1 MNIKTY
7 NAREY
12 HVDASEIAKQTY
24 PGLFISDARFID
36 FKSQKVLA
44 VTYQNKTLP
53 YSVEFLKNY
62 QFSKKILSF
71 KNKIILVNLNAN
83 IFVLDDGQQEDLSI
97 SLIKEAQNI
106 LIKFETYGGEIDAKG
121 EHIIDLKSTKIGP
134 HFDVN
139 LLLGNFMDDEDPLLK
154 TPKSVVNSF
163 GGGSFRGEAD
173 YQVSATKWGVN
184 PYENGDPMNR
194 QFYLIENEKKIFFS
208 GKVDGNIEK
217 AICIHSPNYTT
228 ITYIF
233 DQLKVTRKIFVMGK
247 RLNIPEAIEIQNIT
261 IENLSNK
268 DRELQI
274 VAVGMF
280 GFSNPDCQKVDII
293 YQTVINQT
301 RIFCNEKNEIQAIS
315 PDYYPKYFR
324 DKMRFAIL
332 RSDEGYAD
340 SFTNNLEEFL
350 DGGTYAEP
358 NGLTNFSNNL
368 QRSGVSFYALKKSF
382 KLLENSSIHFSDI
395 IGASYV
401 SGKPKGDEIQSKLES
416 DLIQFTKSYPKFDDL
431 EKCFVEDRNKYI
443 EYTHFIQIHSE
454 DSTFDSYVNNTLPF
468 QVLYQ
473 SFVSRGFAQTQKGYR
488 EIGFREIQDIFA
500 SMYYLFNEGKQD
512 LVKTMLKYWIKNV
525 YEFGYANH
533 NFYYKGKEP
542 GMCSDDQLWLVQA
555 LYRYINL
562 SGDYEFLSQSFEVA
576 GSDKKRKLFDTL
588 KAIITYSAKISIGKH
603 KLPLLD
609 SCDWNDCLKIDEDY
623 MDGPLKERA
632 YLSYLNKSKKEFG
645 SPLKNE
651 YSESV
656 MNGFLLVIALKQMR
670 EMAINC
676 KEKRYVE
683 ELDKLIEEK
692 EEALQKSAYINDYF
706 ARVLVNRKNLNNI
719 TYIGSKGD
727 GLSIDNNVDGS
738 YYLNSFSWSLLSD
751 VASEKQIETM
761 LSTVEKYLKTP
772 AGFILCTN
780 SDLSIA
786 GSKQAA
792 TDHYYP
798 GDRENGGVFK
808 HAAMMAVVSM
818 LKKSKKVK
826 NDKLR
831 DCLIDNAFYMLDL
844 VLPYKTLKNPYIL
857 KGNPRFC
864 TQYNNSISLENIGPI
879 LSGTASWLTLAIY
892 EIIGLE
898 FTFDS
903 IKILPVLSRESGNFK
918 TTLNLNETV
927 IEIEILKKKGEY
939 LKTKELT
946 MEVDGT
952 MVETMEIPR
961 LNDKKK
967 HLVIIK

>member
-12 HVDASEIAKQTY
+12 HIDAFKIAKKAY
-24 PGLFISDARFID
+24 PGIFISDARFLD
-36 FKSQKVLA
+36 YESQKVLA
-44 VTYQNKTLP
+44 VTYQNKILP
-53 YSVEFLKNY
+53 YSAEFLKNF
-62 QFSKKILSF
+62 QFCEQMFSF
-71 KNKIILVNLNAN
+71 NSQNVLINLNAN
-83 IFVLDDGQQEDLSI
+83 TFELDDGQQINLSI
-97 SLIKEAQNI
+97 SLIKQAQKVI
-106 LIKFETYGGEIDAKG
+106 AKFETYGGRINEKG

-134 HFDVN
+134 HFDAN

-154 TPKSVVNSF
+154 TPKGVVNSF

-173 YQVSATKWGVN
+173 FQVSATKWGVN

-194 QFYLIENEKKIFFS
+194 QFYFVEKGKQIFFS
-208 GKVDGNIEK
+208 GKVDDDIET
-217 AICIHSPNYTT
+217 AICIHSPNYST

-233 DQLKVTRKIFVMGK
+233 NQLKVTRKIFILGK
-247 RLNIPEAIEIQNIT
+247 RQNIPEAIEIQNIT
-261 IENLSNK
+261 IQNLGDE

-324 DKMRFAIL
+324 HKMRFAIL
-332 RSDEGYAD
+332 RSDDGYAD

-358 NGLTNFSNNL
+358 NGLLNFSNNL
-368 QRSGVSFYALKKSF
+368 QRSGVSFYGLKKSF
-382 KLLENSSIHFSDI
+382 KLPKSGLIHFSDI

-401 SGKPKGDEIQSKLES
+401 SSKGNVEIKDKLEK
-416 DLIQFTKSYPKFDDL
+416 DLIQFTKSYPKFCDL
-431 EKCFVEDRNKYI
+431 EKCFEEDRNKYVD
-443 EYTHFIQIHSE
+443 YTQFIQVKSE
-454 DSTFDSYVNNTLPF
+454 DSTFDSYINNTLPF

-488 EIGFREIQDIFA
+488 EIGFREIQDMFA
-500 SMYYLFNEGKQD
+500 SMYYLYNEGKQN
-512 LVKTMLKYWIKNV
+512 LVKTMLEYWIKNI

-533 NFYYKGKEP
+533 NFYFKGKEP

-555 LYRYINL
+555 VYRYINL
-562 SGDYEFLSQSFEVA
+562 SGDKDFLSQSFEVA

-609 SCDWNDCLKIDEDY
+609 SCDWNDCLKIDDDY
-623 MDGPLKERA
+623 MDGPTKEKV
-632 YLSYLNKSKKEFG
+632 YLSYLKKSKKDFG
-645 SPLKNE
+645 SALKNE

-656 MNGFLLVIALKQMR
+656 MNGFLLVIALK
-670 EMAINC
+670 EMKEMTINYDE
-676 KEKRYVE
+676 EKYIE

-692 EEALQKSAYINDYF
+692 ETALQKFAYINGYF
-706 ARVLVNRKNLNNI
+706 TRVLMNRKNVNNI

-727 GLSIDNNVDGS
+727 GLSIDDNVDGS
-738 YYLNSFSWSLLSD
+738 YYLNSFSWSLLSG
-751 VASEKQIETM
+751 VATDEQIENM
-761 LSTVEKYLKTP
+761 LNTVEKYLKTP

-786 GSKQAA
+786 GSKLAA

-798 GDRENGGVFK
+798 GDRENGAVFK

-818 LKKSKKVK
+818 LKKSKIV
-826 NDKLR
+826 NDEKLR
-831 DCLIDNAFYMLDL
+831 DRLIENSFYMLDL

-864 TQYNNSISLENIGPI
+864 TQYNNSISMENIGPI

-903 IKILPVLSRESGNFK
+903 IKILPVLSKESENFK
-918 TTLNLNETV
+918 VSLNLNETI
-927 IEIEILKKKGEY
+927 IEIEIFKQKGEY
-939 LKTKELT
+939 LKTEELT
-946 MEVDGT
+946 LEVDGSKIKT
-952 MVETMEIPR
+952 LEIPR
-961 LNDKKK
+961 FNDKKR
-967 HLVIIK
+967 HVVIVK